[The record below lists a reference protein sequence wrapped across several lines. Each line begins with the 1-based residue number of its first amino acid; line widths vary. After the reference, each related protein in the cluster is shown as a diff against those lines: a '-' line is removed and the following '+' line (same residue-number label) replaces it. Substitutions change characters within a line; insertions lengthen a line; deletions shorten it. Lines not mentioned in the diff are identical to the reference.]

1 MWGHSGLP
9 VFHQKQ
15 PNIDAAVEGKWYLGC
30 KSEETYK
37 SHHRGLLTWA
47 CWEIY
52 LAVFRS
58 STIIVNEGQNNM
70 HISRAVDNELVANQA
85 KWKQRERGE
94 KKNLLICK
102 INFPFRKSDI
112 SEKSK
117 GLLSLAS
124 HDKTADMY
132 SILFPVHSLRQAQ
145 GTGECF
151 KIPSWFQAMT
161 QSASQFT
168 GLSICRSA
176 RIGRWRLGLR
186 TALGPF
192 TCWFSAACVATKT

>member
-15 PNIDAAVEGKWYLGC
+15 PNIDAAAEGKWSLGW

-37 SHHRGLLTWA
+37 THHQSLLTWA

-58 STIIVNEGQNNM
+58 STIIVNEGQNNT
-70 HISRAVDNELVANQA
+70 HISRAVDNEPVANQA
-85 KWKQRERGE
+85 KWKRRERETGE
-94 KKNLLICK
+94 ENHSLICK

-112 SEKSK
+112 SEKSR

-124 HDKTADMY
+124 HDKTADTY
-132 SILFPVHSLRQAQ
+132 SILFPVHSLRQAH
-145 GTGECF
+145 GTGECC
-151 KIPSWFQAMT
+151 
-161 QSASQFT
+161 
-168 GLSICRSA
+168 G
-176 RIGRWRLGLR
+176 
-186 TALGPF
+186 
-192 TCWFSAACVATKT
+192 FSSV

>member
-1 MWGHSGLP
+1 MWGHSRLP

-15 PNIDAAVEGKWYLGC
+15 PNIDATVEGKLSSGC

-37 SHHRGLLTWA
+37 SRHRGLLTWA

-58 STIIVNEGQNNM
+58 STIIVNEGQNNT
-70 HISRAVDNELVANQA
+70 HISRAVDNEPVANQA
-85 KWKQRERGE
+85 KWKQRE
-94 KKNLLICK
+94 KNLLICK

-112 SEKSK
+112 SEKSR

-145 GTGECF
+145 GTGECC
-151 KIPSWFQAMT
+151 
-161 QSASQFT
+161 
-168 GLSICRSA
+168 G
-176 RIGRWRLGLR
+176 
-186 TALGPF
+186 
-192 TCWFSAACVATKT
+192 FSSV